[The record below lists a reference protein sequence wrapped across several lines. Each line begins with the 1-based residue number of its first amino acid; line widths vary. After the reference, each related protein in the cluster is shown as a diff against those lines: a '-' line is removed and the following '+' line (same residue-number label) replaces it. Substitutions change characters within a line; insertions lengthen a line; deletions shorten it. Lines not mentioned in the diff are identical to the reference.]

1 MYGVRRLSVL
11 LITVSLGMSLAGCFP
26 SKHSVAT
33 ENTTSVRFDKNQLKA
48 YYRYPDSPK
57 YSILPFSQVKN
68 VTALI
73 KALDF
78 SPPLSLSQ
86 KQRLM
91 ELLYANIPQ
100 GVRQGPFADIA
111 VGQYFDDGSPLL
123 IRLGVFTPQPEFE
136 PPADGIVMLQS
147 NAMWD
152 PGKRTIVKSTG
163 RFVSLEKN
171 YSKVYVLFPDGRLVA
186 QEDLYN
192 EELAIILQQDRD
204 DLLNKVSAADS
215 FV

>member
-1 MYGVRRLSVL
+1 
-11 LITVSLGMSLAGCFP
+11 MSLAGCSA
-26 SKHSVAT
+26 SKHSAKT
-33 ENTTSVRFDKNQLKA
+33 KSTNSARLEKNKIRA
-48 YYRYPDSPK
+48 YYRYPNSSK
-57 YSILPFSQVKN
+57 YSVLPFSQGAN
-68 VTALI
+68 VAALI

-78 SPPLSLSQ
+78 SPPLSLAQ

-91 ELLYANIPQ
+91 EALYANIPQ
-100 GVRQGPFADIA
+100 GVHQGPFGDVA
-111 VGQYFDDGSPLL
+111 VGEYFDDGSPLL

-171 YSKVYVLFPDGRLVA
+171 YSKVYVLFPDGRLVG

-204 DLLNKVSAADS
+204 GLLNKVSAADS
-215 FV
+215 YV